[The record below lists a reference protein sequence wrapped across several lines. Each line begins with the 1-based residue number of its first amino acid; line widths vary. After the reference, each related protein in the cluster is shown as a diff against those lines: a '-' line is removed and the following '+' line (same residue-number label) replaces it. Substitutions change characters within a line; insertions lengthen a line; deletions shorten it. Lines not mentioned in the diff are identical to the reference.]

1 MADTTMIGIVRAWLK
16 NCPSISDSRFNV
28 NYMGVETSEFTIE
41 DIPTTPVIK
50 QYLGG
55 ALKQKNFML
64 ASLEPY
70 GMDVLTNLANSG
82 MYDTLSDWV
91 RLQNQLRN
99 FPDFG
104 TGKQV
109 RSIQVTSTGYIF
121 ENDAD
126 KARYQ
131 IPLQITYYDKED
143 ITT

>member
-1 MADTTMIGIVRAWLK
+1 MAETVLIGIMKNWL
-16 NCPSISDSRFNV
+16 NECPSITGNKFNV
-28 NYMGVETSEFTIE
+28 NYMGTVTSEFTIE

-50 QYLGG
+50 QYFGG

-70 GMDVLTNLANSG
+70 GMDILTNIANSG
-82 MYDTLSDWV
+82 LYDTLSDWV
-91 RLQNQLRN
+91 RKQNLLRN
-99 FPDFG
+99 FPDIG
-104 TGKQV
+104 AGKQV

-126 KARYQ
+126 KAKYQ
-131 IPLQITYYDKED
+131 IPIQITYYDKED

>member
-1 MADTTMIGIVRAWLK
+1 MAETVLIGIMKNWL
-16 NCPSISDSRFNV
+16 NECPSITGNKFNV
-28 NYMGVETSEFTIE
+28 NYMGTVTSEFTIE
-41 DIPTTPVIK
+41 DIPTTPVVK

-70 GMDVLTNLANSG
+70 GMDILTNIANSG
-82 MYDTLSDWV
+82 LYDTLSDWV
-91 RLQNQLRN
+91 RKQNLLRN
-99 FPDFG
+99 FPDIG
-104 TGKQV
+104 AGKQV

-126 KARYQ
+126 KAKYQ
-131 IPLQITYYDKED
+131 IPIQITYYDKED